1 MVFSKMQYTHKEM
14 TVADQESSQA
24 VTLAKQVLQ
33 DKYGVQKVN
42 ISKMQG
48 VPEMITIKQLSELV
62 EGLIEDS
69 MYYSQIHFVYIG
81 ESNGFNN

>member
-1 MVFSKMQYTHKEM
+1 MQYTHKES
-14 TVADQESSQA
+14 TVADQKSSQA

-62 EGLIEDS
+62 EDLIEDS
-69 MYYSQIHFVYIG
+69 MYYS
-81 ESNGFNN
+81 

>member
-14 TVADQESSQA
+14 TVADQKSSQA

-69 MYYSQIHFVYIG
+69 MYCSQIHFVYIRRK
-81 ESNGFNN
+81 

>member
-1 MVFSKMQYTHKEM
+1 MVFSKMQYTYKEM
-14 TVADQESSQA
+14 TVTDQKSSQA

-62 EGLIEDS
+62 EDLIEDS
-69 MYYSQIHFVYIG
+69 MYYS
-81 ESNGFNN
+81 

>member
-1 MVFSKMQYTHKEM
+1 MVFSKKQYTHKET
-14 TVADQESSQA
+14 TVADQKSSQA

-48 VPEMITIKQLSELV
+48 VPELITIKQLSELV
-62 EGLIEDS
+62 EDLIEDS
-69 MYYSQIHFVYIG
+69 MYYS
-81 ESNGFNN
+81 

>member
-1 MVFSKMQYTHKEM
+1 MQYTHKEM
-14 TVADQESSQA
+14 TVADQKSNQA

-48 VPEMITIKQLSELV
+48 VPEMITMS
-62 EGLIEDS
+62 
-69 MYYSQIHFVYIG
+69 
-81 ESNGFNN
+81 

>member
-14 TVADQESSQA
+14 TVADQKSSQA

-42 ISKMQG
+42 VSKMQG

-62 EGLIEDS
+62 EDLIEDS
-69 MYYSQIHFVYIG
+69 MYY
-81 ESNGFNN
+81 N

>member
-14 TVADQESSQA
+14 TVADQKSSQA

-69 MYYSQIHFVYIG
+69 MYYS
-81 ESNGFNN
+81 

>member
-1 MVFSKMQYTHKEM
+1 MQYTYKE
-14 TVADQESSQA
+14 TNVADQKSSQA

-62 EGLIEDS
+62 EDLIEDS
-69 MYYSQIHFVYIG
+69 MYYS
-81 ESNGFNN
+81 

>member
-14 TVADQESSQA
+14 TVADQKSSQA

>member
-14 TVADQESSQA
+14 TVADQKSNQA

-62 EGLIEDS
+62 EDLIEDS
-69 MYYSQIHFVYIG
+69 MYYS
-81 ESNGFNN
+81 

>member
-14 TVADQESSQA
+14 TVADQKSSQA

-48 VPEMITIKQLSELV
+48 VPELITIKQLSELV
-62 EGLIEDS
+62 EDLIEDS
-69 MYYSQIHFVYIG
+69 MYYI
-81 ESNGFNN
+81 

>member
-14 TVADQESSQA
+14 TVADQKSSQA

-42 ISKMQG
+42 VSKMQG

-62 EGLIEDS
+62 EDLIEDS
-69 MYYSQIHFVYIG
+69 KYYS
-81 ESNGFNN
+81 